1 MMTASPAPTKRSS
14 RGRFAVVSGLAHN
27 SMAPRGQRTQNLVE
41 ELGRRWEVE
50 LVALPSETF
59 GRRDAPVS
67 RQPFL
72 RRVLGSMMRSV
83 ALDRWEPWSVR
94 RLRRWQPEVD
104 AALLVGYPWSPVSR
118 AARRLAS
125 LGIPYVV
132 DAGDPWVLTEELAL
146 PRTISIWRS
155 KRAELP
161 IWRGAAGAVV
171 TTPQQGDRLQRMF
184 PHLHILVRPNGY
196 VPTPA
201 PAAVARRPS
210 DPTSLTLAHFGT
222 LSGIRVDV
230 GPLLAALQRS
240 GRWRTITFAQ
250 FGDDFA
256 GMLTRVPK
264 GIHVERH
271 RSQLWEE
278 IVARAHDFDA
288 AVVLGNRRG
297 DLLPSKT
304 VQYLTLPIPRLA
316 LTAGEHDDALAVYA
330 KAHPGWLVV
339 SAGEAEVVRRLWEHL
354 ARDWPA
360 AELAAPAAES
370 WPNVAAEVAGFIE
383 ACVSDA
389 GSAASPWA
397 HDATAPLAG
406 SGG

>member
-1 MMTASPAPTKRSS
+1 
-14 RGRFAVVSGLAHN
+14 
-27 SMAPRGQRTQNLVE
+27 MAPRGQRTQNLVK
-41 ELGRRWEVE
+41 ELGKRWEVE
-50 LVALPSETF
+50 LVALPPQTF
-59 GRRDAPVS
+59 GRRDAPVA

-72 RRVLGSMMRSV
+72 RRMLGSLMRSV

-94 RLRRWQPEVD
+94 RLRRWQPDVD

-161 IWRGAAGAVV
+161 IWHGAAGAVV

-196 VPTPA
+196 VPTPV
-201 PAAVARRPS
+201 PAAAPGRPS
-210 DPTSLTLAHFGT
+210 RDPTSLTLAHFGT

-240 GRWRTITFAQ
+240 GHWRTITFAQ
-250 FGDDFA
+250 FGDDYA
-256 GMLTRVPK
+256 GMLMRVPK
-264 GIHVERH
+264 GIRVDRH
-271 RSQLWEE
+271 PSQPWEE
-278 IVARAHDFDA
+278 IVARVCDFDA
-288 AVVLGNRRG
+288 AVVLGNQRG

-316 LTAGEHDDALAVYA
+316 VTAGESEEALAVYA
-330 KAHPGWLVV
+330 EAQPGWLVA
-339 SAGEAEVVRRLWEHL
+339 SAEEAEAPQRLWEHL
-354 ARDWPA
+354 AHDWSEP
-360 AELAAPAAES
+360 ELAAPAAES
-370 WPNVAAEVAGFIE
+370 WPNVAAEVASFIE

-389 GSAASPWA
+389 GSAAAPSAPGA
-397 HDATAPLAG
+397 PSPLAG
-406 SGG
+406 RSW